1 MIDLDEIIYHKLLK
15 LVRKYRNKESEEVIE
30 RKVELKDI
38 TGRLTI
44 IARALTGEE
53 ISIFP
58 AKKYGGY
65 RDNLFF
71 LPSTFHRYESLEL
84 NLKYYIFRTFYLSI
98 QCELNHQFS
107 SQIDEDN
114 KIALKKSKDM
124 SEVVL
129 DYLFKEYEPIKLIYS
144 KLYEAEEEIAN
155 NNKGTL
161 ELSVLFGQW
170 MRSNRSLNFKD
181 LADDKGKAK
190 NKDNSE
196 NEITTEIESKPVE
209 EIETIA
215 VDKKAQE
222 DYMLTHNFE
231 KVETADEFNG
241 VWRSFDGSDD
251 LADHAEA
258 LSELDLKYTVRADD
272 AVHSVYKAELA
283 PNSNNIEASAGETTD
298 IFYHYDEWDY
308 KNRKY
313 KKDYCRI
320 FFSEMKNID
329 ISFSRSVISNNHKTI
344 SELRKMFSRIHNE
357 LEKVNRTPF
366 GDDIDLDAT
375 IDAFS
380 DIHAKRTPDER
391 LYISKKRRR
400 KDLSVLILMDTSL
413 SADSYTEG
421 KKILDI
427 EKQALICFGEVL
439 SEYDIE
445 FQIDTFNSRT
455 RNYCY
460 YKNVKKF
467 DEDWKKARNK
477 IGALSADSYTRIGP
491 ALRHAGTELENAT
504 HSKKWIVL
512 LTDGKASDYDKY
524 EGKQGTEDIKKAIE
538 ELSNKG
544 IHTFALAVE
553 SKAKYYLPQMFG
565 HRNYEVL
572 PHIER
577 LPVALGEFYSK
588 ITME

>member
-1 MIDLDEIIYHKLLK
+1 MIDLDEVIYHRLLK
-15 LVRKYRNKESEEVIE
+15 LVRKYKNKESEEVTE

-38 TGRLTI
+38 SGRLTI
-44 IARALTGEE
+44 ISRALTGEE
-53 ISIFP
+53 ISLFS
-58 AKKYGGY
+58 AKKEGGY
-65 RDNLFF
+65 RDFLFF
-71 LPSTFHRYESLEL
+71 LPDTFHRYESIEL
-84 NLKYYIFRTFYLSI
+84 NLKYYIFRTFYLSA
-98 QCELNHQFS
+98 QCEFDHQFKS
-107 SQIDEDN
+107 GTETDTKAALQKSIEMSD
-114 KIALKKSKDM
+114 KIL
-124 SEVVL
+124 E
-129 DYLFKEYEPIKLIYS
+129 YLFQEYTPMRKIYS
-144 KLYEAEEEIAN
+144 LLYEAEEQIATK
-155 NNKGTL
+155 NKTDIDFSILYGK
-161 ELSVLFGQW
+161 W
-170 MRSNRSLNFKD
+170 MRSSKSFTSKTDANET
-181 LADDKGKAK
+181 GKS
-190 NKDNSE
+190 NKED
-196 NEITTEIESKPVE
+196 NEITTEIESNPVE

-222 DYMLTHNFE
+222 DYVLTHNFE

-251 LADHAEA
+251 LSDHAEA

-283 PNSNNIEASAGETTD
+283 PNSNNIEANSGETTD
-298 IFYHYDEWDY
+298 IHFHYDEWDY
-308 KNRKY
+308 KKRRY
-313 KKDYCRI
+313 RKDYCRV
-320 FFSEMKNID
+320 FYSQLNTID
-329 ISFSRSVISNNHKTI
+329 RQYSKDVISNNHNTI
-344 SELRKMFSRIHNE
+344 SELRRMFARIHNE
-357 LEKVNRTPF
+357 LEMVNRSPY
-366 GDDIDLDAT
+366 GDDIDFDAA

-380 DIHAKRTPDER
+380 DIHARRTPDER
-391 LYISKKRRR
+391 LYIAKKRRR

-455 RNYCY
+455 RNFCY

-467 DEDWKKARNK
+467 DEKWDKARNK
-477 IGALSADSYTRIGP
+477 IGALAADSYTRIGP
-491 ALRHAGTELENAT
+491 ALRHAGTEIEKAT
-504 HSKKWIVL
+504 HAKKWIIL

-524 EGKQGTEDIKKAIE
+524 EGKQGTEDIKKAIL

-544 IHTFALAVE
+544 IHSFALAVE

-565 HRNYEVL
+565 HRNFEVL
-572 PHIER
+572 PHIEH

>member
-1 MIDLDEIIYHKLLK
+1 MIDLDEVIYHRLLK
-15 LVRKYRNKESEEVIE
+15 LVRKYKNKESTEVTQ

-38 TGRLTI
+38 SGRLTI

-58 AKKYGGY
+58 AKKVGGY
-65 RDNLFF
+65 RDYLFF
-71 LPSTFHRYESLEL
+71 LPETFHRYNSLEL
-84 NLKYYIFRTFYLSI
+84 NLNYYIFRIFYLSA
-98 QCELNHQFS
+98 QCDFDHQYKEKVEYDVKS
-107 SQIDEDN
+107 S
-114 KIALKKSKDM
+114 LKKSVKM
-124 SEVVL
+124 SDVVL
-129 DYLFKEYEPIKLIYS
+129 DYLYDEYPAVKNIYS
-144 KLYEAEEEIAN
+144 KLYKAEEEFA
-155 NNKGTL
+155 
-161 ELSVLFGQW
+161 E
-170 MRSNRSLNFKD
+170 
-181 LADDKGKAK
+181 
-190 NKDNSE
+190 KDNSE
-196 NEITTEIESKPVE
+196 INLSILFGKWMRSSKLYEESTDAEHSKNSKKEENNITTEIESNPVE

-215 VDKKAQE
+215 IDKKKQE
-222 DYMLTHNFE
+222 EYMLTHNFE

-241 VWRSFDGSDD
+241 VWRSFDGDD
-251 LADHAEA
+251 ELSDHAEA

-283 PNSNNIEASAGETTD
+283 PNSNNIEASSGETTD
-298 IFYHYDEWDY
+298 TFFHYDEWDY
-308 KNRKY
+308 KKRNY
-313 KKDYCRI
+313 KKDFCRV
-320 FFSEMKNID
+320 FYSVQNTTDRTFSKD
-329 ISFSRSVISNNHKTI
+329 VISRNYKTI
-344 SELRKMFSRIHNE
+344 SELRRMFARIHNE
-357 LEKVNRTPF
+357 LEMVNRSPY
-366 GDDIDLDAT
+366 GDDIDFDAA
-375 IDAFS
+375 IDAYS
-380 DIHAKRTPDER
+380 DIHARKTPDER
-391 LYISKKRRR
+391 LYVAKKRRR

-421 KKILDI
+421 RRILDI

-455 RNYCY
+455 RNFCY

-467 DEDWKKARNK
+467 NESWSTACNK
-477 IGALSADSYTRIGP
+477 IGSLSADSYTRIGP
-491 ALRHAGTELENAT
+491 ALRHAGTEIESSA
-504 HSKKWIVL
+504 HSKKWIIL

-565 HRNYEVL
+565 HRNFEVL
-572 PHIER
+572 PHIEH

-588 ITME
+588 IIME